1 MTPEEAI
8 ERLANLYDDLQ
19 HVQNPAWIRPTDEE
33 ICDVLKDVLET
44 IDIDFIED
52 IDRKQKEIED
62 RLENVYDYVQSI
74 QRYCSDIEDELLDVE
89 KVWR

>member
-19 HVQNPAWIRPTDEE
+19 HAQNPAWVRPTDEE
-33 ICDVLKDVLET
+33 ICNVLKDVLET

-52 IDRKQKEIED
+52 IDRKRKEVED
-62 RLENVYDYVQSI
+62 ILENVYDYVQDI
-74 QRYCSDIEDELLDVE
+74 ERYCSHIEDELLDVE